1 MHPAAFNRNLWR
13 IAAILCVIVLLTT
26 YYLLYYFLYYLLY
39 YLRSFAAI
47 LCVIVPRMFDDT
59 TVAFVLTVG
68 FIFLTLLFGG
78 AIIPSATGV
87 IVAAV
92 RPELRRHSPPLASSP
107 RPHLHCTRPPIL
119 SHPIRLLSPPFID
132 PLHSISFAS
141 PNQAIVLSTAS
152 HSSHQTRQLSSP
164 QRPIC
169 LTKPGNCPLHS
180 APFVSPNQ
188 AIVLSTASH
197 SPHQTRQL
205 SSPQRPI
212 RLTKPGN
219 CPLHS
224 VPFVSPNQAI
234 VLSTASH
241 SSHQTRQFFSLIR
254 QLSSAGSMFAFQMFG
269 YALAPL
275 VSAIVMQSYSASFD
289 PCDSDIY
296 IGGANVSIEGGL
308 TLVQGGYVGGFAQ
321 PGGACWNQ
329 LALSTNDT
337 AAIDVVVEVFKE
349 KEDDKAK
356 LSAGGSV
363 PLTSSAHHS
372 AHQLLPRSTHIQ
384 SRTHQLLPR
393 STQLQFRTHQLL
405 PRSTQLQFRRLHT
418 VHVLGPFRARFPGGC
433 VACRCPCIAKI

>member
-132 PLHSISFAS
+132 PLHSISFA
-141 PNQAIVLSTAS
+141 
-152 HSSHQTRQLSSP
+152 
-164 QRPIC
+164 
-169 LTKPGNCPLHS
+169 
-180 APFVSPNQ
+180 
-188 AIVLSTASH
+188 
-197 SPHQTRQL
+197 
-205 SSPQRPI
+205 
-212 RLTKPGN
+212 
-219 CPLHS
+219 
-224 VPFVSPNQAI
+224 SPNQAI